1 MQSLLS
7 AAFFDS
13 ALDLFL
19 FDQTG
24 QVFFVVR
31 DDLIDRWFA

>member
-13 ALDLFL
+13 AFDLFL

-24 QVFFVVR
+24 QIFFVVR
-31 DDLIDRWFA
+31 DDLIDRRFA